1 MANKKLTVKDIVIT
15 ALLAAICFV
24 ATYIHIPFGKAMIH
38 LGTTAI
44 FISAMLF
51 GGVKGGLAGG
61 IGLGL
66 FDLLGGYVAYAPWTL
81 LTKGLTG
88 LVCGLISF
96 AGRKNGGFGR
106 QSAFDILGCL
116 AGGVISLAGYIAA
129 DCVIYDMG
137 VAYINAIASLT
148 TTGIG
153 IVIALPLGIA
163 LKQAFKKAH
172 IL

>member
-1 MANKKLTVKDIVIT
+1 MANKKSSVKDIVIT

-81 LTKGLTG
+81 VTKGLTG
-88 LVCGLISF
+88 LVCGLISRI
-96 AGRKNGGFGR
+96 GRKNGNFGK
-106 QSAFDILGCL
+106 QTVFDILGCL
-116 AGGVISLAGYIAA
+116 AGGVVSLAGYFAA
-129 DCVIYDMG
+129 DCVIYDIG
-137 VAYINAIASLT
+137 VAYINAVASLS

-153 IVIALPLGIA
+153 VVIAIPLGIA
-163 LKQAFKKAH
+163 LKQAFQKAH
-172 IL
+172 II

>member
-1 MANKKLTVKDIVIT
+1 MKNKKLSVKDIVIT

-51 GGVKGGLAGG
+51 GGIKGGLAGG

-88 LVCGLISF
+88 LVCGFISF
-96 AGRKNGGFGR
+96 AGRKNDGFGK
-106 QSAFDILGCL
+106 QIVFDVLGCL
-116 AGGVISLAGYIAA
+116 AGGAVSLAGYFAA
-129 DCVIYDMG
+129 DCVIYDVG
-137 VAYINAIASLT
+137 VAYVNAIASLT

-153 IVIALPLGIA
+153 VVIAIPLGIA

>member
-1 MANKKLTVKDIVIT
+1 MANKNLSVKDIVIT

-24 ATYIHIPFGKAMIH
+24 ATYLHIPFGKAMIH

-81 LTKGLTG
+81 AVKGLTG
-88 LVCGLISF
+88 LVCGFISHI
-96 AGRKNGGFGR
+96 GRKNGGLGK
-106 QSAFDILGCL
+106 QTVFDILGCL
-116 AGGVISLAGYIAA
+116 AGGLVSLSGYFAA
-129 DCVIYDMG
+129 DCVIYDIG
-137 VAYINAIASLT
+137 VAYINAVASLS

-163 LKQAFKKAH
+163 LKQAFQKAH
-172 IL
+172 II

>member
-1 MANKKLTVKDIVIT
+1 MKNKKITVQSIVVT

-24 ATYIHIPFGKAMIH
+24 ATYIHIPFGKAMVH

-66 FDLLGGYVAYAPWTL
+66 FDLLGGFVAYAPWTL

-88 LVCGLISF
+88 LVCGLISR
-96 AGRKNGGFGR
+96 AGQKKASVGAQIG
-106 QSAFDILGCL
+106 FDILGCL
-116 AGGVISLAGYIAA
+116 AGGVVSLVGYFAA
-129 DCVIYDMG
+129 DCVVYDIG
-137 VAYINAIASLT
+137 VAYVNAIASLT
-148 TTGIG
+148 TTAIG
-153 IVIALPLGIA
+153 VVIAIPLGIA
-163 LKQAFKKAH
+163 LKQAFRKAH
-172 IL
+172 II

>member
-1 MANKKLTVKDIVIT
+1 MANKKVSVRDIVIT

-24 ATYIHIPFGKAMIH
+24 ATYLHIPFGKAMIH

-66 FDLLGGYVAYAPWTL
+66 FDLLGGYVAYSPWTFV
-81 LTKGLTG
+81 TKGLTG
-88 LVCGLISF
+88 LVCGLISS
-96 AGRKNGGFGR
+96 AGRKDNSFGR
-106 QSAFDILGCL
+106 QTVFDVLGCL
-116 AGGVISLAGYIAA
+116 AGGVISLVGYFAA
-129 DCVIYDMG
+129 DCVIYDTG
-137 VAYINAIASLT
+137 VAYVNAIASLT

-153 IVIALPLGIA
+153 IVIALPLGVA
-163 LKQAFKKAH
+163 LRQAFYKAH